1 VEARYDGDAPMHQ
14 HRSSQF
20 RGGQLETRARK
31 IVEQLGGVWSRSRG
45 MCCCPAH
52 DDRTPSLSIT
62 LGKRAIL
69 VHCFAGCSNE
79 AVIEAMAGLGIRIAD
94 LFDGTSGPIVTEPR
108 EEVANRNALRLWRE
122 ASTITGSP
130 AEKYLVSRGITISS
144 PELRFHPRMPLGPK
158 GAVRFLPAMVAAVR
172 NDAGILA
179 LHRSFLDL
187 DKTSLAS
194 FDQPRRALGSP
205 GSGAVRFAYP
215 DGGRLGLAEGN
226 ETALSVMQ
234 MFNVPCWATLGN
246 ERFGQVTIP
255 ESVRQLYLFVDN
267 DAGGRLAEE
276 RARNAYACEGRLIV
290 TRLPQQTGDDW
301 NDVLMRSVRAAV

>member
-1 VEARYDGDAPMHQ
+1 MVFHMQPDLVWGYFGGIFAEYRKGAIPPMPLTEIQARNSKPRERAYKLADGEGLFLFVQPNGSKLWRMKY
-14 HRSSQF
+14 R
-20 RGGQLETRARK
+20 
-31 IVEQLGGVWSRSRG
+31 
-45 MCCCPAH
+45 
-52 DDRTPSLSIT
+52 
-62 LGKRAIL
+62 
-69 VHCFAGCSNE
+69 FAGKE
-79 AVIEAMAGLGIRIAD
+79 KLLFQFAIAC
-94 LFDGTSGPIVTEPR
+94 G
-108 EEVANRNALRLWRE
+108 LRLWRE
-122 ASTITGSP
+122 ASTIAGSP

-144 PELRFHPRMPLGPK
+144 PELRFHPHMPLGPK

-226 ETALSVMQ
+226 ETALSAMQ

-246 ERFGQVTIP
+246 ERFGLATIP

-267 DAGGRLAEE
+267 DAGGHLAEE
-276 RARNAYACEGRLIV
+276 RAREAYACEGRLIV
-290 TRLPQQTGDDW
+290 TRRPELTGDDW
-301 NDVLMRSVRAAV
+301 NDVLMRSVRATV

>member
-1 VEARYDGDAPMHQ
+1 
-14 HRSSQF
+14 
-20 RGGQLETRARK
+20 
-31 IVEQLGGVWSRSRG
+31 
-45 MCCCPAH
+45 
-52 DDRTPSLSIT
+52 
-62 LGKRAIL
+62 
-69 VHCFAGCSNE
+69 
-79 AVIEAMAGLGIRIAD
+79 MAGLGIRIAD
-94 LFDGTSGPIVTEPR
+94 LFDGTSGPIVAERR

-122 ASTITGSP
+122 ASTIAGSP
-130 AEKYLVSRGITISS
+130 AEKYLASRGITIAS

-226 ETALSVMQ
+226 ETALSAMQ
-234 MFNVPCWATLGN
+234 MFNIPCWATLGN
-246 ERFGQVTIP
+246 ERFGLVTIP

-267 DAGGRLAEE
+267 DAGGHLAEE
-276 RARNAYACEGRLIV
+276 RAREAYACEGRLIV
-290 TRLPQQTGDDW
+290 TRRPELTGDDW
-301 NDVLMRSVRAAV
+301 NDVLMRSVRATI

>member
-1 VEARYDGDAPMHQ
+1 MDQ
-14 HRSSQF
+14 HRTSQF
-20 RGGQLETRARK
+20 QGMQLETRARK
-31 IVEQLGGVWSRSRG
+31 IVEQLGGTWSHSRG

-52 DDRTPSLSIT
+52 DDRNPSLSIT

-69 VHCFAGCSNE
+69 VHCFAGCANE
-79 AVIEAMAGLGIRIAD
+79 AVIEAMAGNGIRIAD
-94 LFDGTSGPIVTEPR
+94 LFDGTSDPIETEPR

-122 ASTITGSP
+122 ASTIAGSP
-130 AEKYLVSRGITISS
+130 VERYLETRGITISS
-144 PELRFHPRMPLGPK
+144 TELRFHPRMPLGPK
-158 GAVRFLPAMVAAVR
+158 GAVRFLPAMIAAVR
-172 NDAGILA
+172 SDAGILA
-179 LHRSFLDL
+179 LHRSFLNL
-187 DKTSLAS
+187 EKSSLAS

-215 DGGRLGLAEGN
+215 DEGRLGLAEGN
-226 ETALSVMQ
+226 ETALSAMQ

-290 TRLPQQTGDDW
+290 TRRPQQTGDDW

>member
-1 VEARYDGDAPMHQ
+1 
-14 HRSSQF
+14 
-20 RGGQLETRARK
+20 
-31 IVEQLGGVWSRSRG
+31 
-45 MCCCPAH
+45 
-52 DDRTPSLSIT
+52 
-62 LGKRAIL
+62 
-69 VHCFAGCSNE
+69 
-79 AVIEAMAGLGIRIAD
+79 
-94 LFDGTSGPIVTEPR
+94 
-108 EEVANRNALRLWRE
+108 
-122 ASTITGSP
+122 
-130 AEKYLVSRGITISS
+130 VSRGIKIGS
-144 PELRFHPRMPLGPK
+144 PELRFHPHMPLGPK

-226 ETALSVMQ
+226 ETALSAMQ

-246 ERFGQVTIP
+246 ERFGLATIP

-267 DAGGRLAEE
+267 DAGGHLAEE
-276 RARNAYACEGRLIV
+276 RAREAYACEGRLIV
-290 TRLPQQTGDDW
+290 TRRPELTGDDW
-301 NDVLMRSVRAAV
+301 NDVLMRSVQATV

>member
-1 VEARYDGDAPMHQ
+1 
-14 HRSSQF
+14 
-20 RGGQLETRARK
+20 
-31 IVEQLGGVWSRSRG
+31 
-45 MCCCPAH
+45 
-52 DDRTPSLSIT
+52 
-62 LGKRAIL
+62 
-69 VHCFAGCSNE
+69 
-79 AVIEAMAGLGIRIAD
+79 
-94 LFDGTSGPIVTEPR
+94 
-108 EEVANRNALRLWRE
+108 
-122 ASTITGSP
+122 
-130 AEKYLVSRGITISS
+130 
-144 PELRFHPRMPLGPK
+144 
-158 GAVRFLPAMVAAVR
+158 MVAAVR

-226 ETALSVMQ
+226 ETALSAMQ

-246 ERFGQVTIP
+246 ERFGLATIP
-255 ESVRQLYLFVDN
+255 ESVRQLFLFVDN

-276 RARNAYACEGRLIV
+276 RARKAYACEGRLIV
-290 TRLPQQTGDDW
+290 TRRPELTGDDW